1 MSEARG
7 SVHGSHAEHQIVFY
21 GLSTCV
27 WCKRTR
33 KFLQDQGVGFDY
45 VYVDKLKGQERE
57 EAVEQVRCWNTA
69 VSFPTVVV
77 GDDQCVVGYKPEKLK
92 EALGL

>member
-1 MSEARG
+1 MPKARG
-7 SVHGSHAEHQIVFY
+7 SVSGSSGASKVTFY

-33 KFLQDQGVGFDY
+33 QFLEDQDVAFDFI
-45 VYVDKLKGQERE
+45 YVDLLKGQERK
-57 EAVEQVRCWNTA
+57 EAIEQVRQWNPST
-69 VSFPTVVV
+69 SFPTMVVN
-77 GDDQCVVGYKPEKLK
+77 DEECVVGYKPDKIK

>member
-1 MSEARG
+1 MLEAKG
-7 SVHGSHAEHQIVFY
+7 SIHGPHDELPTVFY

-33 KFLQDQGVGFDY
+33 QFLEDQGVKFNY

-57 EAVEQVRCWNTA
+57 EAIEQVRVWNRA

-77 GDDQCVVGYKPEKLK
+77 GNKQCVVGYKPEKLK
-92 EALGL
+92 EVLGL

>member
-1 MSEARG
+1 MPEATG
-7 SVHGSHAEHQIVFY
+7 SIQGTHDQHQTIFY

-33 KFLQDQGVGFDY
+33 KFLEDQAIEFDY
-45 VYVDKLKGQERE
+45 VYIDKLKGQERE
-57 EAVEQVRCWNTA
+57 EAIEQVRCWNTA
-69 VSFPTVVV
+69 VSFPTVVI
-77 GDDQCVVGYKPEKLK
+77 GDNTCVVGYKPEKLK